1 MGGIERK
8 ASFSKG
14 QQWRRERGKNVLGRA
29 KWLKVGGGVFIPLP
43 EKEPLQPLRPE
54 TPDHGGRRLRP
65 VRRLRTKSAE
75 TPDRGEQGKTVCRK
89 LTPETPD
96 HKRPETP
103 VWAET
108 PGRLRTNSGFKT
120 AAAAAKLFNAE
131 KPDGPETPDLEG
143 GNSGPAGNSGETP
156 DLLRPRYRKRR
167 ARGT

>member
-1 MGGIERK
+1 MQESWEELGEGQ
-8 ASFSKG
+8 AFQG
-14 QQWRRERGKNVLGRA
+14 QQWRREKGKNVLGRA

-103 VWAET
+103 VCAET
-108 PGRLRTNSGFKT
+108 PGRLRTNSGRYTASAVRGALRSKT
-120 AAAAAKLFNAE
+120 REAGDSGQENNSRTAK
-131 KPDGPETPDLEG
+131 PEMQ
-143 GNSGPAGNSGETP
+143 
-156 DLLRPRYRKRR
+156 
-167 ARGT
+167 